1 MINFINVTKKYGE
14 KTVVD
19 DISFDINQGEIFV
32 LIGPSGCGKTTTLKM
47 INRLIPLTTGEI
59 HFKNK
64 RISDYPKY
72 EMRWDI
78 GYVLQ
83 QIALFPHMTIEEN
96 IAQVPQMKQWPK
108 DKTAKR
114 IDELLEMTGLD
125 PKTYRGRYPS
135 ELSGGQQQRVG
146 VVRALAADPPVI
158 LMDEPF
164 SALDPITRVKLQDDL
179 LELQSEIKKTIIFVT
194 HDISEALKLG
204 DRICLLN
211 EGRIE
216 QLGTPEEFIHNPA
229 SEFVKDFLGD
239 IDTYLLNKVQLKD
252 VITDLP
258 LLEYHDNVNY
268 PIVSG
273 DAFLSEIYEELA
285 NASPILVQTGMELR
299 VLKRKDVFRIL
310 AETKR
315 GAQ

>member
-1 MINFINVTKKYGE
+1 MIRFKNVTKKYGE

-19 DISFDINQGEIFV
+19 NISFDINQGEVFV

-59 HFKNK
+59 HFKDK
-64 RISDYPKY
+64 RISDYPKF

-108 DKTAKR
+108 DKTNKR
-114 IDELLEMTGLD
+114 IDELLAMTGLD
-125 PKTYRGRYPS
+125 PKTYRNRYPS
-135 ELSGGQQQRVG
+135 ELSGGQQQRIG

-164 SALDPITRVKLQDDL
+164 SSLDPITRVKLQDDL
-179 LELQSEIKKTIIFVT
+179 LDLQSEIKKTIIFVT

-211 EGRIE
+211 EGKIE
-216 QLGTPEEFIHNPA
+216 QIGTPEEFIHNPK
-229 SEFVKDFLGD
+229 SDFVKDFLGD
-239 IDTYLLNKVQLKD
+239 IDTYLLNKVKLKD
-252 VITDLP
+252 VIDDLP

-273 DAFLSEIYEELA
+273 DAFLSEIYDELA
-285 NASPILVQTGMELR
+285 NASPILVQTGMDLR

-315 GAQ
+315 GVQ